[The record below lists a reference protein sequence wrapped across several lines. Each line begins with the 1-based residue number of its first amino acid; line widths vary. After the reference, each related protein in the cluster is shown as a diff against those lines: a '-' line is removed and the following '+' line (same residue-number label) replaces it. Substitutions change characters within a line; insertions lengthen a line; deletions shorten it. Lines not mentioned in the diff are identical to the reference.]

1 MLTVSDLA
9 SQELTKAFTTEQAKG
24 HHLVIYFQGVG

>member
-9 SQELTKAFTTEQAKG
+9 SQELQTVFASDQGKG

>member
-1 MLTVSDLA
+1 MLTVTDLA
-9 SQELTKAFTTEQAKG
+9 SQELQAVFAGEKGKG